1 MKLKQKIILL
11 NIGTVLIMLIVLGI
25 IISNITDNYNL
36 RTRLQYLQG
45 QGEYAATYI
54 EQYVMNKARSFFD
67 VPALM
72 ESNSDYLA
80 EFLERTVDCRVQIY
94 YGSSLLGDSDDTM
107 EENAQIRPEVA
118 QTFEK
123 NSAYFISKA
132 PNRTFYYAT
141 PVVIGNKYTY
151 SVAFIYS
158 LAETD
163 KMKANTIQMFVITG
177 LISSIIVIMVSTTIS
192 NMIIYPVKA
201 LNTASKQ
208 FAKGDLTSRA
218 EVSTKD
224 EVGELSM
231 TYNAMAD
238 SIQEMITKL
247 NNEKEKQKN
256 FFDNFTHEIR
266 TPLTTI
272 LGYTDL
278 LWKTNDEEVKDR
290 SLFHIDSE
298 GKRMLKM
305 VESLLE
311 LSKLKKYD
319 MLVNLQQTD
328 IKHLIEEVCDSMH
341 YKAKRYNTS
350 FRLNLKPVVHPID
363 PDMFKQLVINII
375 DNSIKYSKSEFI
387 DISLSKKKNLSLVI
401 EDYGCGIDSKNL
413 DNIFEPYYKVDK
425 SRNSKI
431 EGWGLGLSIV
441 KEIVSKHKG
450 QIDIKSTPNKGTR
463 IEILL

>member
-11 NIGTVLIMLIVLGI
+11 NICTLMIMLILLGI

-36 RTRLQYLQG
+36 STRLQYLEG
-45 QGEYAATYI
+45 QSEYAATYI
-54 EQYVMNKARSFFD
+54 EQYVMNKSRSFFD

-72 ESNSDYLA
+72 ESNAGYLA
-80 EFLERTVDCRVQIY
+80 EFLERTANCRVQIY
-94 YGSSLLGDSDDTM
+94 YGETLLGDSEDIIDQNTP
-107 EENAQIRPEVA
+107 IRPEVA
-118 QTFEK
+118 QTFLN
-123 NSAYFISKA
+123 NSAYFISPG
-132 PNRTFYYAT
+132 PNRTFYYAA
-141 PVVIGNKYTY
+141 PVEIGNKYKY

-163 KMKANTIQMFVITG
+163 KMKKNTIQMFAITS
-177 LISSIIVIMVSTTIS
+177 IIASIIVLLVGTAIS
-192 NMIIYPVKA
+192 NMIIYPIKA
-201 LNTASKQ
+201 LNKVTKQ
-208 FAKGDLTSRA
+208 FSKGDLTSRA
-218 EVSTKD
+218 EVFTTD
-224 EVGELSM
+224 EVGELSL
-231 TYNAMAD
+231 TFNSMAD
-238 SIQEMITKL
+238 NIHEMITKL
-247 NNEKEKQKN
+247 NYEKEKQKN

-311 LSKLKKYD
+311 LSKLKKFD
-319 MLVNLQQTD
+319 MELNLQETD

-341 YKAKRYNTS
+341 YKAKRYNIS
-350 FRLNLKPVVHPID
+350 FRLKLEPVKYTVD

-375 DNSIKYSKSEFI
+375 DNSIKYSKSELI
-387 DISLSKKKNLSLVI
+387 DITLTKPDKLKLVI
-401 EDYGCGIDSKNL
+401 EDFGCGIDSKNL
-413 DNIFEPYYKVDK
+413 ENVFEPYYKVDK

-431 EGWGLGLSIV
+431 AGWGLGLSIV
-441 KEIVSKHKG
+441 KEIVSKHNG
-450 QIDIKSTPNKGTR
+450 EINLISAPNKGTK
-463 IEILL
+463 IEIIL

>member
-11 NIGTVLIMLIVLGI
+11 NISTLLIMLIALGI

-36 RTRLQYLQG
+36 YTRLQYLQG
-45 QGEYAATYI
+45 QGDYAATYI
-54 EQYVMNKARSFFD
+54 EQYVMNKSRSFFD
-67 VPALM
+67 VPAQM
-72 ESNSDYLA
+72 ESNADYLS
-80 EFLERTVDCRVQIY
+80 EFLEKTVNCRVQIY
-94 YGSSLLGDSDDTM
+94 YGSTLLGDSEDIVVKD
-107 EENAQIRPEVA
+107 AVIRPEVA
-118 QTFEK
+118 QTFQK
-123 NSAYFISKA
+123 NSAYYISKS

-158 LAETD
+158 LAEID
-163 KMKANTIQMFVITG
+163 KMKSNTIQMFVITG
-177 LISSIIVIMVSTTIS
+177 LISSIIVLLVGTAIS
-192 NMIIYPVKA
+192 NMIISPIKA
-201 LNTASKQ
+201 LNNTTKQ
-208 FAKGDLTSRA
+208 FSKGELNSRA
-218 EVSTKD
+218 IVTTQD
-224 EVGELSM
+224 EVGELSL
-231 TYNAMAD
+231 TFNSMAD
-238 SIQEMITKL
+238 NIHEMITKL
-247 NNEKEKQKN
+247 NSEKEKQKS

-311 LSKLKKYD
+311 LSKLKKFD
-319 MLVNLQQTD
+319 MEINRQETN
-328 IKHLIEEVCDSMH
+328 IKQLIEEVCDSMH
-341 YKAKRYNTS
+341 YKAKRYNIS
-350 FRLNLKPVVHPID
+350 FRLNLEPITYIID

-375 DNSIKYSKSEFI
+375 DNSIKYSKSQFI
-387 DISLSKKKNLSLVI
+387 DITLSKKAKLLLVI
-401 EDYGCGIDSKNL
+401 EDYGLGISPKSLENV
-413 DNIFEPYYKVDK
+413 FEPYYKVDK

-441 KEIVSKHKG
+441 KEIVSKHDG
-450 QIDIKSTPNKGTR
+450 TINIISTPDKGTR
-463 IEILL
+463 IEISL

>member
-1 MKLKQKIILL
+1 MRLKQKIILL
-11 NIGTVLIMLIVLGI
+11 NIGTLLIMLIVLGI

-36 RTRLQYLQG
+36 NTRLQYLQG
-45 QGEYAATYI
+45 QSEYAATYI
-54 EQYVMNKARSFFD
+54 EQYVMNKSRSFFD

-72 ESNSDYLA
+72 ESNAGYLA
-80 EFLERTVDCRVQIY
+80 EFLERTVNGRVQIY
-94 YGSSLLGDSDDTM
+94 YGNSLLGDSEDIIDQNT
-107 EENAQIRPEVA
+107 AIRPEVA
-118 QTFEK
+118 QTFQK
-123 NSAYFISKA
+123 NSAYFISQG
-132 PNRTFYYAT
+132 PNRTFYYAA

-163 KMKANTIQMFVITG
+163 KMKKNTIQMFVITG
-177 LISSIIVIMVSTTIS
+177 IIASMIVLLVGTAIS
-192 NMIIYPVKA
+192 NMIIYPIKSLHRA
-201 LNTASKQ
+201 TKQ
-208 FAKGDLTSRA
+208 FSKGNLNSRA
-218 EVSTKD
+218 DVFTKD
-224 EVGELSM
+224 EVGELSL
-231 TYNAMAD
+231 TFNAMAD
-238 SIQEMITKL
+238 NIHEMITKL
-247 NNEKEKQKN
+247 NYEQEKQKN

-311 LSKLKKYD
+311 LSKLKKFD
-319 MLVNLQQTD
+319 LELNKQTTD
-328 IKHLIEEVCDSMH
+328 IKRLLEEVCDSMH
-341 YKAKRYNTS
+341 YKARRYNIS
-350 FRLNLKPVVHPID
+350 FRLKLEPVVYIVD

-387 DISLSKKKNLSLVI
+387 DITLSSADKLKLVI
-401 EDYGCGIDSKNL
+401 EDYGCGIDPKNL
-413 DNIFEPYYKVDK
+413 ESIFEPYYKVDK

-441 KEIVSKHKG
+441 KEIVSKHNGYINLSSVLKG
-450 QIDIKSTPNKGTR
+450 GTK
-463 IEILL
+463 IEIIL

>member
-11 NIGTVLIMLIVLGI
+11 NICTLLIMLIVLGI

-36 RTRLQYLQG
+36 FTRLQYLQG
-45 QGEYAATYI
+45 QSEYAATYI
-54 EQYVMNKARSFFD
+54 EQYVMNKSRSFFD

-72 ESNSDYLA
+72 ESNSGYLT
-80 EFLERTVDCRVQIY
+80 EFLERTVNCRVQIY
-94 YGSSLLGDSDDTM
+94 YGNTLLGDSEDIIDA
-107 EENAQIRPEVA
+107 NSAIRPEVA
-118 QTFEK
+118 QTFQK
-123 NSAYFISKA
+123 NSAYFISKGA
-132 PNRTFYYAT
+132 NRTFYYAA

-163 KMKANTIQMFVITG
+163 KMKKNTVQMFIITG
-177 LISSIIVIMVSTTIS
+177 VIASIVVLLVGTAIS
-192 NMIIYPVKA
+192 NKIIYPIKSLHKA
-201 LNTASKQ
+201 TKQ
-208 FAKGDLTSRA
+208 FSKGDLNSRA
-218 EVSTKD
+218 DVFTKD
-224 EVGELSM
+224 EVGELSL
-231 TYNAMAD
+231 TFNAMAD
-238 SIQEMITKL
+238 NIHEMITKL
-247 NNEKEKQKN
+247 NYEKEKQKN

-311 LSKLKKYD
+311 LSKLKKFD
-319 MLVNLQQTD
+319 MELNKKDTD
-328 IKHLIEEVCDSMH
+328 IKHLLEEVCDSMH
-341 YKAKRYNTS
+341 YKARRYNIS
-350 FRLNLKPVVHPID
+350 FRLKLEPVVYSVD

-375 DNSIKYSKSEFI
+375 DNSIKYSNSEFI
-387 DISLSKKKNLSLVI
+387 DITLSKTDKLKLVI
-401 EDYGCGIDSKNL
+401 EDYGCGIDTKNL
-413 DNIFEPYYKVDK
+413 ENVFEPYYKVDK

-441 KEIVSKHKG
+441 KEIVSKHNG
-450 QIDIKSTPNKGTR
+450 EITLSSVQEKGTR

>member
-11 NIGTVLIMLIVLGI
+11 NIGTILIMLIVLGV

-36 RTRLQYLQG
+36 YTRLQYLQG
-45 QGEYAATYI
+45 QGEYASIYI
-54 EQYVMNKARSFFD
+54 EQYVMNKSRSFFD

-72 ESNSDYLA
+72 ESNAAYLA
-80 EFLERTVDCRVQIY
+80 GFLERTVKCRVQIY
-94 YGSSLLGDSDDTM
+94 YGSSLLGDSEDILEADPT
-107 EENAQIRPEVA
+107 IRPEVA
-118 QTFEK
+118 QTFQK
-123 NSAYFISKA
+123 NSAYFITKGS
-132 PNRTFYYAT
+132 NRTFYYAT
-141 PVVIGNKYTY
+141 PVVIGDKYTY

-158 LAETD
+158 LSEAD
-163 KMKANTIQMFVITG
+163 KMKVSTLQMFILTG
-177 LISSIIVIMVSTTIS
+177 LISSVIIILVGTGIS
-192 NMIIYPVKA
+192 NMIIHPIKS
-201 LNTASKQ
+201 LNTATKRFS
-208 FAKGDLTSRA
+208 KGDLSSRA
-218 EVSTKD
+218 DVVTKD
-224 EVGELSM
+224 EVGELSA
-231 TYNAMAD
+231 TFNSMAD
-238 SIQEMITKL
+238 NIQDMITKL
-247 NNEKEKQKN
+247 NYEKEKQKS

-319 MLVNLQQTD
+319 MELNVQETD
-328 IKHLIEEVCDSMH
+328 IKGLVEEVCDSMH
-341 YKAKRYNTS
+341 YKANRYNIRI
-350 FRLNLKPVVHPID
+350 RLDLKPSTHSVD
-363 PDMFKQLVINII
+363 PDLFKQLLINII

-387 DISLSKKKNLSLVI
+387 DISLSKGDKLQLIIK
-401 EDYGCGIDSKNL
+401 DYGCGIDEKNL
-413 DNIFEPYYKVDK
+413 ENVFEPYYKTDK

-441 KEIVSKHKG
+441 KEIVTRHNGS
-450 QIDIKSTPNKGTR
+450 IKVTSAPDKGTC